1 MYYLYPPPPCAKNNC
16 VDCSWNMSIVFG
28 LCQLYLDCVY
38 CVWILRFYL
47 DCMIVFG
54 LYNCILI
61 MSIVFGLCGIWQRG
75 CNITSAPLPLCRK
88 SFTKKGLHV
97 YRNVAKVIL
106 GLWEATLNYVD
117 CRLHVNCMSIVLIV
131 FELCRSQ
138 GFRKTLKWIISINIL
153 PILEKGA
160 MLWFHT
166 SDTDT
171 IVGPDPPN
179 PMVNWYSWHKVG
191 AKGGAGPPER

>member
-1 MYYLYPPPPCAKNNC
+1 MPKSCAKNNC

-38 CVWILRFYL
+38 CIWILRFYL

-138 GFRKTLKWIISINIL
+138 GFYKTLNMPNL
-153 PILEKGA
+153 YQY
-160 MLWFHT
+160 T
-166 SDTDT
+166 SHSTQL
-171 IVGPDPPN
+171 
-179 PMVNWYSWHKVG
+179 
-191 AKGGAGPPER
+191 

>member
-1 MYYLYPPPPCAKNNC
+1 
-16 VDCSWNMSIVFG
+16 
-28 LCQLYLDCVY
+28 
-38 CVWILRFYL
+38 
-47 DCMIVFG
+47 
-54 LYNCILI
+54 

-138 GFRKTLKWIISINIL
+138 GFYKTLNMPNLYQHTSHSG
-153 PILEKGA
+153 ERGYA
-160 MLWFHT
+160 MLSHKWHWHNSRPRPFLT
-166 SDTDT
+166 
-171 IVGPDPPN
+171 
-179 PMVNWYSWHKVG
+179 NWSTNIYPWYWHKKRSRPQKRPFLDNNCGTRVLLPRPFVPVPRIYIG
-191 AKGGAGPPER
+191 WPMG